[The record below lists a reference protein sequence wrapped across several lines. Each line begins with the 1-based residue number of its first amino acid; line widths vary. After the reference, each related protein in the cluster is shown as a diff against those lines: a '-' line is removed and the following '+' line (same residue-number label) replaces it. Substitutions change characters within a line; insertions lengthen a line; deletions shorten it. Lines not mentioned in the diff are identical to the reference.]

1 MIDLGFILSFKKEFT
16 LNKKSTFY
24 LARHGQTEWNIER
37 RIQGQ
42 LDSPLTDLGKQ
53 QAVLLGEQCRQLK
66 ITQVLSSPLGRA
78 LQTAELCAET
88 LQLNVKKVTGF
99 EERHFGC
106 WQGKLISEVNT
117 DSKYAEMTSQIT
129 ECKPDQGESA
139 IQSLTRFQ
147 IALKDLLEKNVG
159 DETYLIIAHGE
170 ILRCFMADLKQQ
182 KQTATGYDYQNG
194 EIIAIVY
201 DHVLQQFL
209 I

>member
-1 MIDLGFILSFKKEFT
+1 M
-16 LNKKSTFY
+16 NKKSTFY

-42 LDSPLTDLGKQ
+42 LDSLLTELGKQ

-117 DSKYAEMTSQIT
+117 ESKYTEITSQIT

-147 IALKDLLEKNVG
+147 IALKGQLEKNVG
-159 DETYLIIAHGE
+159 NETYLIIAHGE

-182 KQTATGYDYQNG
+182 KQTVTGYDYQNG
-194 EIIAIVY
+194 KIIAIVY

-209 I
+209 IS